1 MKGNGSLDSNTYLT
15 AAVANTL
22 YLPIGSTTTA
32 IAEGTRLYFL
42 TARVLATTLAGF
54 VATSGTVTAADT
66 ILSSIEKIWY
76 NIINGGGGGG
86 GGYVPYIGATQDL
99 DLGTFGL
106 IGDFVQFNTTNSAI
120 PVGAGTMAFNNIDG
134 TADIR
139 LKGGNVNLPIGQQ
152 EVVRVVNVTGA
163 SLLGADYQAVYISGA
178 VGQILQVDLALAV
191 TGVTSAGTLGL
202 VSETIADT
210 LEGFITSS
218 GLVREIDTTG
228 DLQGEIWAD
237 GDILYLSPTVAG
249 QITNVQPIAPDLT
262 VIIGFVVYADAIDGK
277 IFVKV
282 NGGISGAGDINYIPK
297 FDSANSIINSLIYD
311 DGTDIGIAT
320 ISPTFPAD
328 RSGLVIRANGVN
340 SSEILL
346 QSSINTDATIQG
358 LAIANIF
365 DEGGAIYQRANQHLR
380 FGTNNLERM
389 RLTEG
394 GYLAI
399 GLTAPSSIIHA
410 KDSTA
415 YGKIIIDNNGLTG
428 GGSFSA
434 SQNGTETAIFGVS
447 GSWATNTTSDAAVVA
462 TRASQGIKFY
472 TNGSTTAKGGIDSV
486 GDSFIGQLPAYYAGV
501 TNFIV
506 QGIAAGSLI
515 GITHFDGSIKGIF
528 STLNSGVN
536 IGSDTP
542 HPVIFRADDIES
554 ARIASDGKWL
564 FGTNVNDNVNIVQV
578 NGSIIATSLKKS
590 GGIATEFLKAD
601 GSVDSNTYYLA
612 SNPSNFITLT
622 AISTTASG
630 LTYNNTT
637 GVISLTVGYV
647 IPLSSSA
654 TNWDTAYNSRIA
666 SLTTTGDS
674 GNATFISNVLN
685 IPTITLSGI
694 GGQPVATNLTSLSTL
709 NYVSTSFVK
718 MTGSGAFSLDT
729 NTYYLASNPSSFI
742 PLTALSSTA
751 LGLTYSNTTGVFSLT
766 AGYMIPTSVQAAQ
779 WNTAY
784 TNTISSATGPLSIA
798 SNVISIALATASIS
812 GYLSASDFNTFNN
825 KENLLIFS
833 TPLVRSTNT
842 ISINQASGSVNGYL
856 SSADWSTFNNKQA
869 TISLTTTGT
878 SGAATFSA
886 NTLNIPNY
894 GSGLSGFVPYT
905 GATGAVNL
913 GAYDL
918 TVNTISV
925 GLGGGAIATNTR
937 VGVSA
942 LQGNST
948 GNSNT
953 AIGHLSLGQT
963 TITGT
968 FNTGVGINSVRYV
981 SSGSFNTGIG
991 GNALINLSTSS
1002 NNTAVGVNALQG
1014 ITTGGNNTSIG
1025 FGAGGFISGGSVNNI
1040 TGSNSIF
1047 IGYNTF
1053 PLADA
1058 QTNQVVIGYAV
1069 TGLGSNTTVLGN
1081 SSTVTTA
1088 IYGNLL
1094 LGTTAITGANL
1105 TTASSVTAASTIA
1118 RGVYF
1123 NNTLIAAAN
1132 SDVLV
1137 GLDINPTFT
1146 NGAFT
1151 GVQNYGL
1158 RSQARVLINPTI
1170 ATTNSLLKIT
1180 DNTNGTAWMGWSAT
1194 AATGFFIGSN
1204 NALTLGRVTADNSNP
1219 TTTNG
1224 FITLNSVSENILLS
1238 TGVANKGIVFT
1249 DQNNATIRMN
1259 FPSSGEAAITTITT
1273 HNFSIGTA
1281 ASTSAAV
1288 TNTMKF
1294 FGSSNNVGINTTT
1307 DAGFKLDVNGTA
1319 RVSGAATFSSTL
1331 TANSISLTGAA
1342 NIQNTTTG
1350 GYLALFGNTGGV
1362 YLGAH
1367 NGVGYQNYLVI
1378 NASTGAVTLTG
1389 ALSGTSASFSS
1400 SLIANTYVE
1409 IVGDLRFNSS
1419 AAERKIYFRGSGI
1432 GPDTNWSMGTYV
1444 TPTGATVVTAAATVI
1459 DVYGGATGYG
1469 FMVRNTSNVPLLQI
1483 AGNTG
1488 AATFSSSVTATSHN
1502 GTTQNIFSVDGTE
1515 RMRLFSTGNLAL
1527 NTTTDSG
1534 YKLDVNGTARVSGN
1548 LTAVTGTWDTFGI
1561 AVNNIRRNLE
1571 TTLTINSSGVAANS
1585 LQFTSTTGWSSITS
1599 GTVNGMINSMSLNGS
1614 GTVSFANFAFTG
1626 IHSSTSSG
1634 SLTIIN
1640 INNSITTTN
1649 ASSIVRG
1656 LYYNPSLISVA
1667 GSHRA
1672 FENTTGNVLLGTTSG
1687 SVGIGV
1693 NTSINASAILDITS
1707 TTKGVLFPRMTTTQK
1722 NAIATPATGLVVY
1735 DTTTN
1740 AQNYYDGTAWVALAL
1755 TSSLSGYVPTSR
1767 SLTINGTAFDLSA
1780 DRTWSVGTVTGSGTT
1795 NFISKFTGSTALG
1808 NSLIYDNGTSVGIG
1822 TTSATAKLEVISSS
1836 DGLFVTTSNS
1846 SQTLR
1851 LSSATNNNTLF
1862 RINNFNNNFYDI
1874 QNQPSD
1880 NSLVIDYNDTERLRI
1895 TSEGGVNINSSTT
1908 GYTLNAIRSASTQFN
1923 DEFRGTGG
1931 LIQIFARFMQDEST
1945 KKGIAIGYNT
1955 TYSYS
1960 GIFGTQD
1967 TSSLRLG
1974 ILVGSSFKAKIAMN
1988 TTTVSMDLPT
1998 SASGLNAGDLY
2009 NDSGTVKIV

>member
-1 MKGNGSLDSNTYLT
+1 MATLTGHLVADTYKALLKLIDNDILTASEKQISDGFGGGSNVFIDQNGFLRAAQYKVTGGTSSQFLKGNGSLDSNTYLT

-282 NGGISGAGDINYIPK
+282 NGGISGAGDINYVPK
-297 FDSANSIINSLIYD
+297 FDSVNSITNSLIYD
-311 DGTDIGIAT
+311 DGIDIGIAT

-365 DEGGAIYQRANQHLR
+365 NEGGAIYQRANQHLR

-515 GITHFDGSIKGIF
+515 GITHFDGTIKGIF

-751 LGLTYSNTTGVFSLT
+751 LGLTYTNTTGVFSLT

-833 TPLVRSTNT
+833 SPLIRTVNT
-842 ISINQASGSVNGYL
+842 ITISQASGSTNGYL
-856 SSADWSTFNNKQA
+856 SSTDWTTFNNK
-869 TISLTTTGT
+869 S
-878 SGAATFSA
+878 
-886 NTLNIPNY
+886 
-894 GSGLSGFVPYT
+894 
-905 GATGAVNL
+905 
-913 GAYDL
+913 
-918 TVNTISV
+918 
-925 GLGGGAIATNTR
+925 
-937 VGVSA
+937 
-942 LQGNST
+942 
-948 GNSNT
+948 
-953 AIGHLSLGQT
+953 
-963 TITGT
+963 
-968 FNTGVGINSVRYV
+968 
-981 SSGSFNTGIG
+981 
-991 GNALINLSTSS
+991 
-1002 NNTAVGVNALQG
+1002 
-1014 ITTGGNNTSIG
+1014 
-1025 FGAGGFISGGSVNNI
+1025 
-1040 TGSNSIF
+1040 
-1047 IGYNTF
+1047 
-1053 PLADA
+1053 
-1058 QTNQVVIGYAV
+1058 
-1069 TGLGSNTTVLGN
+1069 
-1081 SSTVTTA
+1081 
-1088 IYGNLL
+1088 
-1094 LGTTAITGANL
+1094 
-1105 TTASSVTAASTIA
+1105 
-1118 RGVYF
+1118 
-1123 NNTLIAAAN
+1123 
-1132 SDVLV
+1132 
-1137 GLDINPTFT
+1137 
-1146 NGAFT
+1146 
-1151 GVQNYGL
+1151 
-1158 RSQARVLINPTI
+1158 
-1170 ATTNSLLKIT
+1170 
-1180 DNTNGTAWMGWSAT
+1180 NTNGTVTSVSGAGTVSGLT
-1194 AATGFFIGSN
+1194 LTGNVTTTGS
-1204 NALTLGRVTADNSNP
+1204 LTLGGTLSLTSLNVTTALGFTPVTNARTLTINGTTYDLTADRSWTVSGTISGLTSGYITKATSALTIGNSLIYDNG
-1219 TTTNG
+1219 TNVG
-1224 FITLNSVSENILLS
+1224 
-1238 TGVANKGIVFT
+1238 
-1249 DQNNATIRMN
+1249 
-1259 FPSSGEAAITTITT
+1259 
-1273 HNFSIGTA
+1273 IGT
-1281 ASTSAAV
+1281 TSPTSILTLYHSNYTFLECKTPSV
-1288 TNTMKF
+1288 V
-1294 FGSSNNVGINTTT
+1294 FGLGANHPTQLAYLGTSSNHSLVVQTNSTERMRLFSGGNIGINTTT
-1307 DAGFKLDVNGTA
+1307 DAGYKLDVNGTA